1 MIFAGRLHVVLGAV
15 VDVHTN
21 YQELLSL
28 LVALR
33 VRIAKLRQKL
43 FSRGTAEG
51 LHIGRCWQEADFF
64 FFCTHLGV
72 GL

>member
-1 MIFAGRLHVVLGAV
+1 MLHVVLGAI

-33 VRIAKLRQKL
+33 VHIVKLQQKL

-51 LHIGRCWQEADFF
+51 LHIGRC
-64 FFCTHLGV
+64 CTV
-72 GL
+72 RD